1 MFLMFLVTSLWA
13 KCEGVMHVY
22 ENNEALSSKTKGALT
37 QCWSIIMHF
46 IDFVCRTDFYVISCA
61 ISSHDSLV
69 SKRAFCVL
77 TSLISCS
84 QGSWIG
90 LDS

>member
-1 MFLMFLVTSLWA
+1 MFLLFLVTLWA

-22 ENNEALSSKTKGALT
+22 ENNEALSSKTKWALT
-37 QCWSIIMHF
+37 HCWSIIMHF
-46 IDFVCRTDFYVISCA
+46 IDFLCRTDFYVISCA
-61 ISSHDSLV
+61 ISSHDSLA

-84 QGSWIG
+84 QRSWIG
-90 LDS
+90 LYS